1 MSGLKPMNQLDDQ
14 EKQQIIAKAQQ
25 ARKLEKERLQKYA
38 DEHYRIYEDEK
49 EWAAMAKEFGVRL
62 PRFIDQP
69 TKKNIR
75 KFAKKIGKSV
85 PWVKEC
91 WGVDNLEEIA
101 IMNPDMS
108 MRYVAGV
115 CLEDLKGEEEI

>member
-1 MSGLKPMNQLDDQ
+1 MAGEHLTTMADRSPEERAN
-14 EKQQIIAKAQQ
+14 IIAKAQQ
-25 ARKLEKERLQKYA
+25 ARKLEKEWLQKYA
-38 DEHYRIYEDEK
+38 DEHYRVYEDEK

-101 IMNPDMS
+101 KMNPDMS
-108 MRYVAGV
+108 MRYVAG
-115 CLEDLKGEEEI
+115 CMLEDIQ